1 MRLIYGGKLLVISA
15 LTRAMNKDGYK
26 VHVSHVSRVM
36 RGERL
41 PSKDFLESVGKVLGL
56 TVEEA
61 KHFIEDC
68 VDAIQRV
75 ESLPHLIEE

>member
-15 LTRAMNKDGYK
+15 LTRAMNKNGYK

-36 RGERL
+36 RGERV
-41 PSKDFLESVGKVLGL
+41 PSKDFLEAVGKVLGL

-61 KHFIEDC
+61 GTFIDDC
-68 VDAIQRV
+68 VDAIRRV